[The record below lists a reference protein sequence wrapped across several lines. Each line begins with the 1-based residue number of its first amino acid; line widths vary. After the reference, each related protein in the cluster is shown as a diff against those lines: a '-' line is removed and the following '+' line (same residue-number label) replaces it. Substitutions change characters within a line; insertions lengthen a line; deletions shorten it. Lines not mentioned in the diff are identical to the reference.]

1 VRLPFWLT
9 RSVLLLPHLLSMPS
23 LPSLLL
29 LLLAPLPL
37 LLLSPLSL
45 LLPQR
50 QLCHV
55 LLAAASS
62 LSIGGHA

>member
-9 RSVLLLPHLLSMPS
+9 RSVLLLPPLLSMPS
-23 LPSLLL
+23 LPSMLL
-29 LLLAPLPL
+29 LLLAPLP